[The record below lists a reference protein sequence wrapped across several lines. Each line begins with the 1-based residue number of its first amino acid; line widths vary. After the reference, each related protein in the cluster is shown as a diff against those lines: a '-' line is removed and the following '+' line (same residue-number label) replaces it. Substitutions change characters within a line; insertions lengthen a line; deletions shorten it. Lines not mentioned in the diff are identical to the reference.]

1 MGLLREPRK
10 TIKFENRHSPYVAG
24 AIFTPRSFYT
34 FPVYNFSMLR
44 GRSVLH
50 HIPRFFWLGTIEM
63 FSHAL
68 DFRLFGAVDTQQQ
81 TIPVYPQFV
90 DQPLRLARASHIL
103 WF

>member
-1 MGLLREPRK
+1 
-10 TIKFENRHSPYVAG
+10 
-24 AIFTPRSFYT
+24 
-34 FPVYNFSMLR
+34 
-44 GRSVLH
+44 
-50 HIPRFFWLGTIEM
+50 M